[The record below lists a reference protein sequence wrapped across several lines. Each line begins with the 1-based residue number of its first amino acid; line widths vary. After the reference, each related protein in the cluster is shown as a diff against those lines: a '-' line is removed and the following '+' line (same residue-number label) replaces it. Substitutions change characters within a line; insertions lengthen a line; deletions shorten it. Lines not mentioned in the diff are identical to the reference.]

1 LCSSVGSQMVKD
13 VLYLGPRAGEDGRG
27 EINEGVYEEEGF
39 YYSERGRVA
48 ETARVKC
55 GCNRK
60 FLR

>member
-1 LCSSVGSQMVKD
+1 MVKD
-13 VLYLGPRAGEDGRG
+13 VFYLGPRAGEDGRG

-55 GCNRK
+55 GCNKK